1 MSRLTALAALG
12 ALFSAAIPA
21 SAQAPELAMLRSL
34 EKGSYVLRFRDGEPP
49 RRVCLRT
56 GSELLQIG
64 HPGLAC
70 RYFTV
75 KDGAKEVDVNYTCQG
90 RGYGR
95 TLVRKET
102 DGLVQIDTQGI
113 RGGMPFAWDVEA
125 RRTGSC
131 R

>member
-1 MSRLTALAALG
+1 MSRLTALAAFG
-12 ALFSAAIPA
+12 ALSFAAMPA

-49 RRVCLRT
+49 QRVCLRT

-64 HPGLAC
+64 HPGLTC
-70 RYFTV
+70 SYFTV

-95 TLVRKET
+95 NLVRKET